1 MRKFRYISP
10 EDRRWLEEN
19 LLCLNCG
26 NDTYFN
32 IDLKINHILGSE
44 PDGISVEMDR
54 KMIDNVTKA
63 ISRNV
68 LDMLDEA
75 NFKGKTIFRCANC
88 EDGSAIEYEPRVSEI
103 CYSNGCGGCWCH
115 GYPEKDYVVD
125 SCSECIKSRE
135 GRIYDDQ
142 CESVCSYADNSLRE
156 SREHYN
162 IVLKHLKAELGYF
175 N

>member
-1 MRKFRYISP
+1 MRTYRYISP

-44 PDGISVEMDR
+44 PDGISVEMDK

-88 EDGSAIEYEPRVSEI
+88 EDGSALEY
-103 CYSNGCGGCWCH
+103 
-115 GYPEKDYVVD
+115 
-125 SCSECIKSRE
+125 
-135 GRIYDDQ
+135 
-142 CESVCSYADNSLRE
+142 
-156 SREHYN
+156 
-162 IVLKHLKAELGYF
+162 
-175 N
+175 